1 MRQLLTVPDARLR
14 VRSKRIVSI
23 DGFVKSL
30 AAEMLEQLKTLR
42 AAGLAAPQ
50 FGELVR
56 LIVLSVNGLEVV
68 LLNPEVVKTRD
79 LHWVTEG
86 CRSIPGKQ
94 FRLKRPKVVKLRG
107 LDLNGRER
115 GVKGHDFL
123 AQVLVHEVDHLNGI
137 LIDSLG
143 QPMPGITIIN

>member
-1 MRQLLTVPDARLR
+1 MRELLTVERREDNARLR
-14 VRSKRIVSI
+14 VRSAPIVSVNS
-23 DGFVKSL
+23 FVKSL
-30 AAEMLEQLKTLR
+30 AAEMLEQLKTLK

-56 LIVLSVNGLEVV
+56 LIVLNVNGLEVV
-68 LLNPEVVKTRD
+68 LVNPEVVKTRD
-79 LHWVTEG
+79 VHWVTEG
-86 CRSIPGKQ
+86 CRSIPGKT

-107 LDLNGRER
+107 LDLDGRER

-123 AQVLVHEVDHLNGI
+123 AQVLVHEVDHCNGV

-143 QPMPGITIIN
+143 VEIK

>member
-1 MRQLLTVPDARLR
+1 MRELLTVERREDNARLR
-14 VRSKRIVSI
+14 VRSAPIASI

-30 AAEMLEQLKTLR
+30 AAEMLEQLKTLK

-56 LIVLSVNGLEVV
+56 LIVVNVNGLEVV
-68 LLNPEVVKTRD
+68 LLNPEVVKVRD
-79 LHWVTEG
+79 LRWVTEQ
-86 CRSIPGKQ
+86 CRSIPGKT

-107 LDLNGRER
+107 LDLDGRER
-115 GVKGHDFL
+115 GVKGHDLL
-123 AQVLVHEVDHLNGI
+123 AQVLAHEVDHLNGI

-143 QPMPGITIIN
+143 QPMV